1 MSSSDIAGLSEER
14 MHGAV
19 IALAITIVAPEWSHM
34 NPRRLTRFAAVFLA
48 AVAFFAIMAATAS
61 AHTGD
66 TVTCSVCHTAPSS
79 NPPTV
84 TLVSDVGGTATY
96 SVHQTQ
102 AAWAAFDGSTYITG
116 GTASD
121 ATFSGPSGHPF
132 TVFAVTGLPGPIGIT
147 RLNQATEYTITPS
160 AGANGA
166 ISPATVQTVAVGG
179 SKTFTI
185 TPDAGYQVDALTVDG
200 SVVAPATSYTFS
212 NVTDNHT
219 IAVTFKVA
227 APTPCAATISL
238 TGLKAGA
245 LKLGKKVTV
254 KGTVKPAHAVNATV
268 AIQRKVG
275 AKWVK
280 AKTVACTV
288 NATSG
293 AYSYVYKPLKK
304 GAYRVKTSI
313 AKTATYA
320 SATTAYKAFK
330 VK

>member
-1 MSSSDIAGLSEER
+1 MNHR
-14 MHGAV
+14 R
-19 IALAITIVAPEWSHM
+19 LARIVA
-34 NPRRLTRFAAVFLA
+34 VFSA
-48 AVAFFAIMAATAS
+48 AVALLAVMAASAS

-66 TVTCSVCHTAPSS
+66 TVTCSNCHTAPSS
-79 NPPTV
+79 NPPVV

-102 AAWAAFDGSTYITG
+102 ASWAAFDGTTYITG
-116 GTASD
+116 GTTSD

-147 RLNQATEYTITPS
+147 RLNQATEFTITPS
-160 AGANGA
+160 AGANGT
-166 ISPATVQTVAVGG
+166 ISPATVQTVTVGG

-185 TPDAGYQVDALTVDG
+185 TPNAGYQVDVLTVDG
-200 SVVAPATSYTFS
+200 IAVAAATSYTFS
-212 NVTDNHT
+212 NVTANHT
-219 IAVTFKVA
+219 IAVTFKAA
-227 APTPCAATISL
+227 APAPCSATIGL
-238 TGLKAGA
+238 AGLKAGA

-254 KGTVKPAHAVNATV
+254 KGTVKPAHAANATI

-280 AKTVACTV
+280 AKTVVRPV

-293 AYSYVYKPLKK
+293 NYSYAYKPLKK
-304 GAYRVKTSI
+304 GAYRVKTSV

-320 SATTAYKAFK
+320 SATTAYKTFK